1 MPLVERGRR
10 GIHYESVG
18 DPTRP
23 PVLLIMGLGFSSRAW
38 DRLPAL
44 LARDFHVL
52 VFDNLGTGRSGRVG
66 FAYRMR
72 DLADDAAAVI
82 DAAGVR
88 SAHVFGISMGGM
100 IAQELAIGHP
110 GRVRSLA
117 LGCTFASWRAR
128 AAPPLG
134 TKLDLV
140 LLNLGLVTPSRISRV
155 LVSAE
160 WHAAHPES
168 ALRWMKRAERT
179 ALRYAT
185 AQVLAIARHERC
197 PGCTRS
203 ARRRWC
209 SPEVPTS
216 WCRPRT
222 RKCWRA
228 ASPARA
234 SWCSPMP
241 GTSSHWSG
249 KPKRCPPCASTF
261 SRTDCSCRLPDVR
274 FVRLKR
280 EPDRLDGVLD
290 RPARALHGHFIP
302 G

>member
-185 AQVLAIARHERC
+185 AQVLAIARHEALPRLHQIRA
-197 PGCTRS
+197 PTLVLTGGADKLVPAANSEVLARS
-203 ARRRWC
+203 
-209 SPEVPTS
+209 
-216 WCRPRT
+216 
-222 RKCWRA
+222 
-228 ASPARA
+228 
-234 SWCSPMP
+234 
-241 GTSSHWSG
+241 
-249 KPKRCPPCASTF
+249 
-261 SRTDCSCRLPDVR
+261 
-274 FVRLKR
+274 
-280 EPDRLDGVLD
+280 
-290 RPARALHGHFIP
+290 IP
-302 G
+302 GARLLVFPDAGHVFPLEREAETVSALREHFLAH